1 MKINKYWLNADP
13 TDEEN
18 IETPEQKALREKLE
32 QAILDKLTT
41 QFGDTIKGYEDKIKS
56 LEEKIK
62 TPEVIIPK
70 EEEKKKEEEIDLTK
84 ITDPTILKILENVQ
98 NQSKVLESQNVVFL
112 NQKKDE
118 LKKKYNLKD
127 EDIQD
132 IKSLEDLAVY
142 DKIFEKSFEVAKGVY
157 LSDEK
162 IAEELKKKKKM
173 IVALD
178 PSALGEEA
186 KKQKQDEI
194 TKSIFSIFNKK

>member
-32 QAILDKLTT
+32 QTILDKLTA
-41 QFGDTIKGYEDKIKS
+41 QFGDTIKGYEEKIKS
-56 LEEKIK
+56 LEEKNK

-70 EEEKKKEEEIDLTK
+70 EEDKKKEEEIDLTK
-84 ITDPTILKILENVQ
+84 ITDPTILKILENVK
-98 NQSKVLESQNVVFL
+98 NQSKVLESQNTIFL

-132 IKSLEDLAVY
+132 IKSLEDLSVY

-186 KKQKQDEI
+186 KKQKHDEI
-194 TKSIFSIFNKK
+194 TKNIFSIFNKK